1 MSDNK
6 SIVDKIFEEL
16 KIELNW
22 EEPIID
28 FHCQESDLVYI
39 GNDAMTRDIYE
50 MMYPLRDYSTGVKKD
65 FAILCALRYAQNPED
80 LDEYLRIFLD
90 EEEEKE
96 EYVEVC
102 KIKLKKGFQDY

>member
-65 FAILCALRYAQNPED
+65 FAIFHLP
-80 LDEYLRIFLD
+80 IFANFAFCLISCST
-90 EEEEKE
+90 K
-96 EYVEVC
+96 
-102 KIKLKKGFQDY
+102 